1 MMPIGS
7 FIDRST
13 DPIASRQ
20 VFESKRLLPAWTG
33 IEIAIYSNAMAI
45 AAVILI
51 LGVVAFMSQNAAIS
65 VPFALKL
72 CAAPDIMSLCPVE
85 L

>member
-1 MMPIGS
+1 
-7 FIDRST
+7 
-13 DPIASRQ
+13 
-20 VFESKRLLPAWTG
+20 VFESKNLLPAWTG

-51 LGVVAFMSQNAAIS
+51 LGVVAFMFQNASIS

-72 CAAPDIMSLCPVE
+72 CAAPDIMSPGPVK